1 MNRAFSLLASIY
13 LLAACQRIPI
23 VVDALV
29 ENPCSGEEIAFHFN
43 ELMISHDLEIVGR
56 RSTPTSCPSDFEAE
70 WQLTSRWPVAR
81 SAGCLVEGRSPR

>member
-43 ELMISHDLEIVGR
+43 ELMISHDLEIVGKAFHAHIVSLRLRGGVAAYEPLASRSKRGLPR
-56 RSTPTSCPSDFEAE
+56 RGS
-70 WQLTSRWPVAR
+70 
-81 SAGCLVEGRSPR
+81 